1 VLELA
6 ELPLAIDEATAIKKE
21 NIFVMKNRL
30 GERVLDLQFDYIIN
44 EHPKYIYKENI

>member
-6 ELPLAIDEATAIKKE
+6 ELPLAIDEATAVKKE
-21 NIFVMKNRL
+21 AFFMKYNL